1 MMMMILRTFDNLQ
14 VYKFISFIRLVVN
27 CVALLRYIC
36 SLALKGEDLSD
47 LKELLGCLS
56 WSLGLL

>member
-14 VYKFISFIRLVVN
+14 VYKFYKAFFN
-27 CVALLRYIC
+27 GVALLRYIC
-36 SLALKGEDLSD
+36 SLTLKGEDLAD